1 MFSDCLSSEHWAA
14 GVREDQV
21 DLLVQVD
28 VILLVTSIQFPA
40 EVQDSESVLG
50 LDGRVQDV
58 LARVD
63 VWRRVPRTNWLVLKN
78 T

>member
-1 MFSDCLSSEHWAA
+1 MFSDCFSSEHWAA
-14 GVREDQV
+14 GVREHQV

-28 VILLVTSIQFPA
+28 VILLVTSVQLPA

-58 LARVD
+58 LA
-63 VWRRVPRTNWLVLKN
+63 
-78 T
+78 